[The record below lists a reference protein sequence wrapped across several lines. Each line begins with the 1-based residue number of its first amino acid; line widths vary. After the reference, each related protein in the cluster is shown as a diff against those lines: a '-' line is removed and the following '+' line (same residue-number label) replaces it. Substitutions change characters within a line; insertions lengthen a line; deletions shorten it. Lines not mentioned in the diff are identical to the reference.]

1 MKQKYLII
9 MLTAAMLAGPASLMA
24 QQKGKKPAKAKVEKK
39 DSLTILTEKANAG
52 DANAQNN
59 LGLWYYTGTNVEK
72 DYTKALKYW
81 ALSAKQNNVEAIGNM
96 AMCYQLGR
104 GTKDNKPDSVMAA
117 KLYKTAFKKG
127 NTNVLNQHIDLAD
140 KKNKPFSIMLLLD
153 YYTENHDQ
161 ANIQKYL
168 KKASDLGDTESQ
180 VRQAMVYLN
189 DKNTAAAVKLYKKLA
204 DKGNLTGIYYYG
216 YMTFKGMGTTQ
227 NKAQGIQ
234 YLTQAANKGTTDA
247 YRMLG
252 RIYYEGDGTEKDVQ
266 KAVDYLK
273 KAAAAKRGDSQLLLA
288 QCYQKGDGVN
298 KDFDQTAQWM
308 AEAFKYGQ
316 EKEVRQVIN
325 DEKDD
330 TYRNYIE
337 GLKKL
342 YVDKD
347 YNGATEL
354 FKKVEKAGVAD
365 GITMQA
371 VCLADA
377 NNSKGNAKKAFKI
390 LTKEAESNTAAK
402 LYLAQMYQDGNGVER
417 DAKKATELIL
427 AAAEAGNGYAQE
439 KAGNMYFSGQGVTQD
454 YVKAVE
460 YYLLAEAQSKLTPA
474 SAGNLIKCYNMGISN
489 LPDKNKTKER
499 IEQLQKVVST
509 NNLVEM
515 LKKL

>member
-1 MKQKYLII
+1 
-9 MLTAAMLAGPASLMA
+9 
-24 QQKGKKPAKAKVEKK
+24 
-39 DSLTILTEKANAG
+39 
-52 DANAQNN
+52 
-59 LGLWYYTGTNVEK
+59 
-72 DYTKALKYW
+72 
-81 ALSAKQNNVEAIGNM
+81 
-96 AMCYQLGR
+96 
-104 GTKDNKPDSVMAA
+104 
-117 KLYKTAFKKG
+117 
-127 NTNVLNQHIDLAD
+127 
-140 KKNKPFSIMLLLD
+140 
-153 YYTENHDQ
+153 
-161 ANIQKYL
+161 
-168 KKASDLGDTESQ
+168 
-180 VRQAMVYLN
+180 
-189 DKNTAAAVKLYKKLA
+189 
-204 DKGNLTGIYYYG
+204 
-216 YMTFKGMGTTQ
+216 
-227 NKAQGIQ
+227 
-234 YLTQAANKGTTDA
+234 
-247 YRMLG
+247 
-252 RIYYEGDGTEKDVQ
+252 
-266 KAVDYLK
+266 
-273 KAAAAKRGDSQLLLA
+273 
-288 QCYQKGDGVN
+288 
-298 KDFDQTAQWM
+298 
-308 AEAFKYGQ
+308 
-316 EKEVRQVIN
+316 VIN

-371 VCLADA
+371 VCLADT